1 MVRGER
7 IPSKATLSS
16 PFLLEGLGGGSL
28 FSPAFWRFGC
38 FSKSKIAQAEY
49 KAKTRFQALLRRSR
63 FSSEAQRSLS
73 VWKSFVPFDDAKV
86 GNKKL
91 TCRHIRQHV
100 SFTSNLRQNR
110 VSYVSFTS
118 ESTVLGYPNKH
129 RTTHPKDYY
138 PYHNMV
144 QTCLHNPDSGQS
156 Y

>member
-16 PFLLEGLGGGSL
+16 PFLLEGVRG
-28 FSPAFWRFGC
+28 R
-38 FSKSKIAQAEY
+38 
-49 KAKTRFQALLRRSR
+49 LRGLVVPSY
-63 FSSEAQRSLS
+63 QRSL
-73 VWKSFVPFDDAKV
+73 VFRSFVPFDDAKV

-91 TCRHIRQHV
+91 ACRHIRQHV

-118 ESTVLGYPNKH
+118 ESTVLGYPNIH